1 MNKRLIYVFKY
12 AITIRARHSP
22 LRIFQFD
29 NFFENFFENF
39 LNSTAHNPA

>member
-29 NFFENFFENF
+29 NFFDNF
-39 LNSTAHNPA
+39 LKDHARKPA